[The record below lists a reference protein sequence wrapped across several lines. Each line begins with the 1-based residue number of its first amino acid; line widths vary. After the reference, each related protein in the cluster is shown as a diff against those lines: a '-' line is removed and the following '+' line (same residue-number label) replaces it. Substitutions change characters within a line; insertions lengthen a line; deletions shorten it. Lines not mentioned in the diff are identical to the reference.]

1 MTTHQDIVYAL
12 GFISGQDV
20 TAASGTTVFQA
31 KNGVSKIHNRP
42 NADGFALEVKSEPTV
57 VTGTHFGIET
67 TVDAK
72 PSTATSQA
80 GVRGIG
86 GICRLK
92 DTYTM
97 TGGSLIGTYGQV
109 CNLGTVNGSGAMV
122 AGMYSLIEDG
132 GVYTAVSRVASMWV
146 DSHLDQTVTAG
157 VKDMVYITNN
167 GDTTFDNA
175 IEVYA
180 GNKITNL
187 LSINT
192 ASGMVG
198 DAVTAD
204 YTFTK
209 TRKIKITVDG
219 TTCYLIADE
228 V

>member
-1 MTTHQDIVYAL
+1 MTTHQDVVNAL
-12 GFISGQDV
+12 GFIAGQDA
-20 TAASGTTVFQA
+20 TAGAGTLVFQA
-31 KNGVSKIHNRP
+31 KNGFSKFHSRP
-42 NADGFALEVKSEPTV
+42 NADGYVVEVKSEPTV

-80 GVRGIG
+80 GVRGVG
-86 GICRLK
+86 GVCRLAA
-92 DTYTM
+92 TYTM

-109 CNLGTVNGSGAMV
+109 CNLGTINGSGAMV
-122 AGMYSLIEDG
+122 SGMYSLIEDG
-132 GVYTAVSRVASMWV
+132 GTYTAVSRVSSLWV

-175 IEVYA
+175 IEIYA
-180 GNKITNL
+180 GDKITNL

-198 DAVTAD
+198 NAVTAD

-219 TTCYLIADE
+219 VTCYLIADE